1 MVYTKSIE
9 QADMVRLLD
18 SLYDTAVNG
27 VDKKHVIGEK
37 MPVDALLQPV
47 EKIVNTYLTKHRT
60 PEKAAKSF
68 INYQIAKCSTA
79 GFLTGLG
86 GVLSLPI
93 AIPANIASAL
103 FIQLQ
108 TIVTLA
114 KIGGFD
120 VQSD

>member
-9 QADMVRLLD
+9 QADMMRLLD

-60 PEKAAKSF
+60 P
-68 INYQIAKCSTA
+68 
-79 GFLTGLG
+79 
-86 GVLSLPI
+86 
-93 AIPANIASAL
+93 
-103 FIQLQ
+103 
-108 TIVTLA
+108 
-114 KIGGFD
+114 
-120 VQSD
+120 

>member
-9 QADMVRLLD
+9 QADMMRLLD

-68 INYQIAKCSTA
+68 IC
-79 GFLTGLG
+79 F
-86 GVLSLPI
+86 
-93 AIPANIASAL
+93 
-103 FIQLQ
+103 Q
-108 TIVTLA
+108 T
-114 KIGGFD
+114 
-120 VQSD
+120 